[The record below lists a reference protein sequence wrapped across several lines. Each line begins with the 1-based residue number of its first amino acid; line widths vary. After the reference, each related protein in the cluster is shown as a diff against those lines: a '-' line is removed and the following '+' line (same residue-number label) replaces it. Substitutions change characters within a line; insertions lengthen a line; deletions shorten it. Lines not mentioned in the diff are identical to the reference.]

1 MRLPKLN
8 TLDLSLVSW
17 LITYRIL
24 HSKSFLPASAGVIS
38 LTSCNFVL
46 ESGHGVRAGPGQS
59 SVDGDL
65 LAAGLDGGAAAGQD
79 RTMAGSIAC

>member
-1 MRLPKLN
+1 MIFHL
-8 TLDLSLVSW
+8 
-17 LITYRIL
+17 L
-24 HSKSFLPASAGVIS
+24 HGKSFCPTSARVIS
-38 LTSCNFVL
+38 FASCNFVL
-46 ESGHGVRAGPGQS
+46 ESGHGVGACPGQS